1 MQLLLLSCRGN
12 PQIMLGIPQRKRMS
26 VTHLL
31 YLQGN
36 AIINSDLMQIDANEK
51 TPADFRVDPQVR
63 RNDII

>member
-1 MQLLLLSCRGN
+1 MLSL
-12 PQIMLGIPQRKRMS
+12 PKRKRMN

-36 AIINSDLMQIDANEK
+36 AIINSDLMLIDVNYK

-63 RNDII
+63 RNGII